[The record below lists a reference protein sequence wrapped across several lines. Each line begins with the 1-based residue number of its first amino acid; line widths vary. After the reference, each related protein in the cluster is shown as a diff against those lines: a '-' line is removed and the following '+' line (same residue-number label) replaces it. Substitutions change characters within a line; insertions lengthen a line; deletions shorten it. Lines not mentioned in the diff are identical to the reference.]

1 MTYQIMSATTGYTFG
16 LFGGETPQEAMDVWA
31 VSLGA
36 DDWADRC
43 AYLGVSEQYRVD
55 GFRIYV

>member
-1 MTYQIMSATTGYTFG
+1 MTYQIMSDTTGATFG
-16 LFGGETPQEAMDVWA
+16 LFQGDTPRKAMDAWA

-36 DDWADRC
+36 DDWVDRC
-43 AYLGVSEQYRVD
+43 AYLGVSEKYRVD